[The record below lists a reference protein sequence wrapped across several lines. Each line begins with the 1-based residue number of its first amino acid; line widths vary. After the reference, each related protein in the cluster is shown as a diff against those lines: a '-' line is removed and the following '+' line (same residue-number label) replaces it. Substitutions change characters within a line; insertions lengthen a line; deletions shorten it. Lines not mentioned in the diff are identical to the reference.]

1 MNPLAGTDGD
11 LPCSTMSGYC
21 CSGLVAAGLA
31 VLARRIRFELTYRRQ
46 VAELRRLLEG
56 AGPTRPALIWRFLDD
71 DPAYGGGW
79 E

>member
-1 MNPLAGTDGD
+1 MNPPAETDGG

-21 CSGLVAAGLA
+21 CSGLAAAGLA

-46 VAELRRLLEG
+46 VTELRRLLEG
-56 AGPTRPALIWRFLDD
+56 VGPARPALIWRFLDD
-71 DPAYGGGW
+71 DPAYGGGC